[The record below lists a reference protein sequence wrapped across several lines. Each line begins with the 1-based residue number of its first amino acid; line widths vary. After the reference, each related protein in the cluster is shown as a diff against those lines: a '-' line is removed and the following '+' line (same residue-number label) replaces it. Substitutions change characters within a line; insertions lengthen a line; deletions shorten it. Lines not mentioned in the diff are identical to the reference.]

1 MWERSAAP
9 RLRDDAAQ
17 LRSASPWSRAAA
29 GCPGCCRISFLGFG
43 CWGFGFIGIG
53 VQEAPVFERRVESKY
68 LTAVLVSNHPFFF
81 QRGTAGLQP
90 KSTTLRI
97 EKWVR
102 TKPPYCFQCGFK
114 LTPLRFEQPFDPF
127 REAFLS
133 PLILRTL
140 LFGSRRLKFEVALES
155 SIFDHRVSKHVL
167 RSRPQT
173 LSHVKKGAPHRSS
186 SGPVLRRGRSGGEQV
201 SAGLVQ
207 RVPKHPRFSGPLL
220 GLSRGIVVVSEG
232 HEKSRI
238 RPSWAASTPS
248 PSTPCPHLVHPESKV
263 PSTPTK
269 KTSNKTQNTRTRTR
283 KNKRHEQMKAT
294 TNKAGGWEGGK
305 MDFQRQSSKFEL

>member
-1 MWERSAAP
+1 MWERSGGTQIARRRCTTA
-9 RLRDDAAQ
+9 
-17 LRSASPWSRAAA
+17 
-29 GCPGCCRISFLGFG
+29 LGFALEPRRS
-43 CWGFGFIGIG
+43 WLPRVLPHKFFGFRVLG
-53 VQEAPVFERRVESKY
+53 VWVYRDLESKRRPY
-68 LTAVLVSNHPFFF
+68 LRGALKVSISRLCWFPITHFFF

-114 LTPLRFEQPFDPF
+114 PTPLRFEQPFDPF

-269 KTSNKTQNTRTRTR
+269 KLPTKPKTQEQEQERTNDM
-283 KNKRHEQMKAT
+283 NK
-294 TNKAGGWEGGK
+294 
-305 MDFQRQSSKFEL
+305 